1 LGVQEIVFR
10 SRFGR
15 VLTAL
20 VAALLAGALA
30 VVVVAD
36 GVIAA
41 LTALP
46 ALLAMLALT
55 WVTFWQPRVEVSD
68 AGVKL
73 INVFTDVSVPWAEIA
88 RIDTKYALTLYTTRA
103 SYSAWGAPAP
113 GRHSVFR
120 ASREEGSYLPEST
133 YLSGTV
139 RPGDLTTSDSGAAA
153 AVVRREWERR
163 RDSGELSQG
172 SEAAAKS
179 ISWPRVA
186 LIAAALTLAALISF

>member
-1 LGVQEIVFR
+1 
-10 SRFGR
+10 
-15 VLTAL
+15 

-36 GVIAA
+36 GLVVA

-55 WVTFWQPRVEVSD
+55 WVTFWQPRVEVSK

-88 RIDTKYALTLYTTRA
+88 RIDTKYALTLYTSRA

-133 YLSGTV
+133 YLGGTV

-153 AVVRREWERR
+153 AVIRREWERR
-163 RDSGELSQG
+163 RDSGEFNQSGEL
-172 SEAAAKS
+172 AVKTV
-179 ISWPRVA
+179 SWLRVA
-186 LIAAALTLAALISF
+186 LIVASLTLAALISF

>member
-1 LGVQEIVFR
+1 MQEIVFR

-36 GVIAA
+36 GIGAA

-55 WVTFWQPRVEVSD
+55 WVSFWQPRVEVSD

-73 INVFTDVSVPWAEIA
+73 VNVFTDVSVPWAEIA
-88 RIDTKYALTLYTTRA
+88 RIDTKYALTLYTTSA

-153 AVVRREWERR
+153 AVIRREWERR
-163 RDSGELSQG
+163 RDSGELG
-172 SEAAAKS
+172 DTAEVATK
-179 ISWPRVA
+179 IVSWARVA
-186 LIAAALTLAALISF
+186 LIAGALTLAALISF